1 MAATRLIPYTLI
13 RAKPSH
19 SVWRTE
25 WIIPR
30 MPPRQTYFK
39 IPLDTLYYAIY
50 SIMRKE
56 VSGMESQFSS
66 GILPENRKKA
76 RDSQKMYDKKNA
88 RFYILM
94 TYIGVYMLLACKNVY
109 QKILHK

>member
-1 MAATRLIPYTLI
+1 
-13 RAKPSH
+13 
-19 SVWRTE
+19 
-25 WIIPR
+25 
-30 MPPRQTYFK
+30 
-39 IPLDTLYYAIY
+39 
-50 SIMRKE
+50 
-56 VSGMESQFSS
+56 MESQFSS

-76 RDSQKMYDKKNA
+76 RDSQIMYDKKNA